1 MMLAIWLVEIFLN
14 KWNAVEDLLA
24 IESANTDTDSLTIER
39 QITEEDLKG
48 LMVTYQVGDINAP
61 KTTRLI
67 CHCRTISNPRWY
79 MN

>member
-1 MMLAIWLVEIFLN
+1 MMLATWLVEIFLN

-24 IESANTDTDSLTIER
+24 IESANTDTDSLTMER

-61 KTTRLI
+61 ETTRLI
-67 CHCRTISNPRWY
+67 CHCRTISSLRWY

>member
-1 MMLAIWLVEIFLN
+1 MMLATWLVEIFLN

-24 IESANTDTDSLTIER
+24 IESANTDMDSLTIER

-61 KTTRLI
+61 KTTRQKL
-67 CHCRTISNPRWY
+67 RAKNYSTDLSL
-79 MN
+79 